1 MFWLP
6 CLSAPCNVHVNYF
19 SSKRLCFQLFAFAKW
34 YGDVFTKSLPTVNTE
49 IILYITPTEGM
60 HGKAYFSIPE
70 MYPAASAFLSTD
82 LRHCKRNRR
91 SHVTRF
97 CHVMVAIEKHRYWSD
112 NPEACLTNSDEP
124 KNYIHI
130 KRCKVI
136 THACLNFNGGFVKP
150 SMKLVYGCVS
160 TRQRNLWV
168 FLLIHALGSSWW
180 MKAVHGFQ
188 SRRPLNESENSH
200 RILNFL

>member
-1 MFWLP
+1 M
-6 CLSAPCNVHVNYF
+6 
-19 SSKRLCFQLFAFAKW
+19 
-34 YGDVFTKSLPTVNTE
+34 FTKSLPTVNNK
-49 IILYITPTEGM
+49 IILCITLNEGV

-91 SHVTRF
+91 SHVARF
-97 CHVMVAIEKHRYWSD
+97 SHVMIAIEKHRYWSD

-130 KRCKVI
+130 KRCKEI

-150 SMKLVYGCVS
+150 SMNSVWMCKYTPKKSMGVVINSCSRFILV
-160 TRQRNLWV
+160 
-168 FLLIHALGSSWW
+168 
-180 MKAVHGFQ
+180 
-188 SRRPLNESENSH
+188 NESGPWIST
-200 RILNFL
+200 LGTP